1 MSTEHTVK
9 PEEHVDHIVRDHAEI
24 NELVRQ
30 LRAATDRGD
39 HATMKSL
46 LIGLEMLEAKHYARE
61 DALMRAV
68 GYAHA
73 DAHRREHANM
83 LDTLKRIN
91 ETLVWENMG
100 AISPQVVAHIE
111 AALAHMMHADEALN
125 RAVAAKGDPAEG

>member
-1 MSTEHTVK
+1 MT
-9 PEEHVDHIVRDHAEI
+9 PEEHIDHIVRDHADI
-24 NELVRQ
+24 NDLVAQ
-30 LRAATDRGD
+30 LRAATERGD

-68 GYAHA
+68 GYPNA
-73 DAHRREHANM
+73 DAHRAEHAKM
-83 LDTLKRIN
+83 LDTLRSIN

-111 AALAHMMHADEALN
+111 AAVAHMMDADQALN
-125 RAVAAKGDPAEG
+125 RTVSSNA

>member
-1 MSTEHTVK
+1 MT
-9 PEEHVDHIVRDHAEI
+9 PEEHIDHIVRDHADI
-24 NELVRQ
+24 NDLVAQ
-30 LRAATDRGD
+30 LRAATERGD

-68 GYAHA
+68 GYAQA
-73 DAHRREHANM
+73 DAHRAEHAKM
-83 LDTLKRIN
+83 LDTLRSIN

-111 AALAHMMHADEALN
+111 AAVAHMMDADQALN
-125 RAVAAKGDPAEG
+125 RTVSSNA

>member
-1 MSTEHTVK
+1 MT
-9 PEEHVDHIVRDHAEI
+9 PEEHIDHIVRDHADI
-24 NELVRQ
+24 NDLVAQ
-30 LRAATDRGD
+30 LRAATERAD

-68 GYAHA
+68 GYPNA
-73 DAHRREHANM
+73 DAHRAEHAKM
-83 LDTLKRIN
+83 LDTLRSIN

-111 AALAHMMHADEALN
+111 AAVAHMMDADQALN
-125 RAVAAKGDPAEG
+125 RTVSSNA

>member
-1 MSTEHTVK
+1 VT
-9 PEEHVDHIVRDHAEI
+9 PEEHIDHIVRDHADI
-24 NELVRQ
+24 NDLVAQ
-30 LRAATDRGD
+30 LRAATERGD

-68 GYAHA
+68 GYPNAE
-73 DAHRREHANM
+73 AHRAEHAKM
-83 LDTLKRIN
+83 LDTLRSIN

-111 AALAHMMHADEALN
+111 AAVAHMMDADQALN
-125 RAVAAKGDPAEG
+125 RAVSSSAAPA

>member
-1 MSTEHTVK
+1 VT
-9 PEEHVDHIVRDHAEI
+9 PQEHVDHIVRDHADI
-24 NELVRQ
+24 NDLVAQ
-30 LRAATDRGD
+30 LRAATERGD

-68 GYAHA
+68 GYTNA
-73 DAHRREHANM
+73 DAHRAEHAKM
-83 LDTLKRIN
+83 LDTLRSIN

-111 AALAHMMHADEALN
+111 AAVAHMTDADQALN
-125 RAVAAKGDPAEG
+125 RAVSSNAAPARG

>member
-1 MSTEHTVK
+1 METAVT
-9 PEEHVDHIVRDHAEI
+9 PEEHIDHIVRDHAEI
-24 NELVRQ
+24 NNLVGQ

-46 LIGLEMLEAKHYARE
+46 LMGLEMLEAKHYARE

-68 GYAHA
+68 GYPHA
-73 DAHRREHANM
+73 DAHRTEHARM
-83 LDTLKRIN
+83 LDTLRRIN
-91 ETLVWENMG
+91 ETLIWENMG

-125 RAVAAKGDPAEG
+125 RAVSSSAASAGG

>member
-1 MSTEHTVK
+1 VT
-9 PEEHVDHIVRDHAEI
+9 PEEHIDHIVRDHADI
-24 NELVRQ
+24 NDLVAQ
-30 LRAATDRGD
+30 LRAATERGD

-68 GYAHA
+68 GYPNAE
-73 DAHRREHANM
+73 AHRAEHAKM
-83 LDTLKRIN
+83 LDTLRSIN

-111 AALAHMMHADEALN
+111 AAVAHMMDADQALN
-125 RAVAAKGDPAEG
+125 RTVSSNA